1 MDYLDSVVFRVSFHL
16 GYADNS
22 GLFPI
27 ITNEKLPKR
36 ASKKPKLSFAATD
49 KLFQ

>member
-1 MDYLDSVVFRVSFHL
+1 MRANFRIDFHL
-16 GYADNS
+16 GYAGNS

-36 ASKKPKLSFAATD
+36 ASKKPKLFFAATD
-49 KLFQ
+49 KLVQ